1 MTLPF
6 APDTFAKDKAEALAA
21 QRGLE
26 LTHPQQWDFLQSAE
40 SLDLQAAPG
49 SGKTSL
55 IGLKL
60 TLLAQGWSSATRGIC
75 VLSHT
80 NTAKDEIT
88 HRLSDSPAGRR
99 LLGFPHFI
107 GTIQSFTNTF
117 LALPALR
124 SRGIDI
130 QTVDDAAYEHAA
142 LRLLDNHRGYFKLKA
157 YTERRRDG
165 RDLVAG
171 AHYICDAG
179 EVTVTGPTG
188 TLPFKSTSPSG
199 QQLIRLKNDLADQ
212 GLFRYSDMF
221 AMAEHHLLRHPDIA
235 QATAH
240 RFPFVLLDEMQDT
253 SDLQQHL
260 LDQVF
265 GKVGTV
271 VQRAGDVN
279 QGIFTDRTQAPL
291 LPSAFPH
298 SSAAQ
303 LPVSRRFGTQIADLA
318 SRLTVQRR
326 QTIDGAGPQGTIA
339 LLLFDDDCVPGVIP
353 AFERLTRE
361 TVPDHLL
368 ATAPPRILAS
378 RLVPGKAEA
387 FPQSMTC
394 YLPTFTSHTA
404 AQPALE
410 LITTVRAA
418 RALLATGHRRTA
430 TVQTWDAVRR
440 AFRQGSGNALPAIQR
455 IERRADSAGLQMR
468 VLLHDLLSADTDDP
482 AQWNA
487 LMGRL
492 RGVLPQLADLSPL
505 TAPRIDDLLRHIP
518 PLVPR
523 TEAVVEEAAPMMSVA
538 TSIQRAKGETHAAT
552 LILECLDS
560 RGRKYD
566 VHETLALV
574 AQSKDVADAPITVRK
589 AAQLLF
595 VGATRPT
602 HLLAFAAHRTRIAP
616 HIEALQARGWLV
628 RSVAPGR

>member
-6 APDTFAKDKAEALAA
+6 APDALAKDKAEALAA

-60 TLLAQGWSSATRGIC
+60 TLIAQGWSSATRGIC

-88 HRLSDSPAGRR
+88 HRVSDSPAGRR

-124 SRGIDI
+124 SRGIDLQAI
-130 QTVDDAAYEHAA
+130 DDDAYEHAA
-142 LRLLDNHRGYFKLKA
+142 LRMLDNNRSFFTLKA
-157 YTERRRDG
+157 YTERRHDG

-171 AHYICDAG
+171 AYYVCDAG
-179 EVTVTGPTG
+179 ELTVTGPAG
-188 TLPFKSTSPSG
+188 TLPFKSTSRSG
-199 QQLIRLKNDLADQ
+199 QQLLRLKNDLANQ
-212 GLFRYSDMF
+212 GHFRYSDMF
-221 AMAEHHLLRHPDIA
+221 AIAEHHLLHHPDIA
-235 QATAH
+235 QAAAH

-265 GKVGTV
+265 GSTGTV
-271 VQRAGDVN
+271 VQRVGDVN
-279 QGIFTDRTQAPL
+279 QGIFTDRAPTPVR
-291 LPSAFPH
+291 PSAFPLPG
-298 SSAAQ
+298 AAQ
-303 LPVSRRFGTQIADLA
+303 LPVSRRFGPQIADLA
-318 SRLTVQRR
+318 SLLTVQHR
-326 QTIDGAGPQGTIA
+326 QAINGAGPQGTIA
-339 LLLFDDDCVPGVIP
+339 LLLFDDNCVAGVVP
-353 AFERLTRE
+353 AFERLARE

-368 ATAPPRILAS
+368 ATSPPRVLAS
-378 RLVPGKAEA
+378 RLTPGTAKA
-387 FPQSMTC
+387 FPQSLTC
-394 YLPTFTSHTA
+394 YLPSFTPQA
-404 AQPALE
+404 AEPPIHE
-410 LITTVRAA
+410 LITAVRSA
-418 RALLATGHRRTA
+418 RAHLAAGDRRTA
-430 TVQTWDAVRR
+430 TVQTWNAVRR
-440 AFRQGSGNALPAIQR
+440 AFRQDSGSALPVIQR
-455 IERRADSAGLQMR
+455 IERGAASVGLQMR
-468 VLLHDLLSADTDDP
+468 VLLHDLLSVDIEDP

-487 LMGRL
+487 LMRRL
-492 RGVLPQLADLSPL
+492 RELLPQLADVEPL
-505 TAPRIDDLLRHIP
+505 TVTRMDDFLRHTPQPVP
-518 PLVPR
+518 P
-523 TEAVVEEAAPMMSVA
+523 TGAAVENAAPMTAVA

-574 AQSKDVADAPITVRK
+574 AQSKYVADAPITLRK

-602 HLLAFAAHRTRIAP
+602 HLLTFAVHRTRIEP
-616 HIEALQARGWLV
+616 HLKALQARGWLV
-628 RSVAPGR
+628 EIVPAGL

>member
-6 APDTFAKDKAEALAA
+6 APDALAKDKAEALAA
-21 QRGLE
+21 RRGLD

-60 TLLAQGWSSATRGIC
+60 TLIAQGWSSATRGIC

-88 HRLSDSPAGRR
+88 HRVSDSPAGRR

-124 SRGIDI
+124 SQGIDLQAI
-130 QTVDDAAYEHAA
+130 DDDAYEHAA
-142 LRLLDNHRGYFKLKA
+142 LRMLDNNRSFFTLKA
-157 YTERRRDG
+157 YTERRHDG

-179 EVTVTGPTG
+179 ELTVTGPAG
-188 TLPFKSTSPSG
+188 TLPFKSTSRSA
-199 QQLIRLKNDLADQ
+199 QQLLRLKKDLAAQ
-212 GLFRYSDMF
+212 GHFRYSDMF
-221 AMAEHHLLRHPDIA
+221 AIAENHLLHHPDIA
-235 QATAH
+235 QAAAH

-265 GKVGTV
+265 GSTGTV
-271 VQRAGDVN
+271 VQRVGDVN
-279 QGIFTDRTQAPL
+279 QGIFTDRTPT
-291 LPSAFPH
+291 PVRPTAFPQPG
-298 SSAAQ
+298 AAQ
-303 LPVSRRFGTQIADLA
+303 LPVSRRFGPQIADLA
-318 SRLTVQRR
+318 SLLTVQHR
-326 QTIDGAGPQGTIA
+326 QAIHGGGPQGTIA
-339 LLLFDDDCVPGVIP
+339 LLLFDDDCVAGVVP
-353 AFERLTRE
+353 AFERLARE
-361 TVPDHLL
+361 TVPDQLL
-368 ATAPPRILAS
+368 AASPPRVLAS
-378 RLVPGKAEA
+378 RLTPGTAKG
-387 FPQSMTC
+387 FPQSLSC
-394 YLPTFTSHTA
+394 YLPGFTPRPA
-404 AQPALE
+404 APATHE
-410 LITTVRAA
+410 LITAVRSA
-418 RALLATGHRRTA
+418 RAHLTAGDRRTA
-430 TVQTWDAVRR
+430 TVQAWDAVRR
-440 AFRQGSGNALPAIQR
+440 AFRQDADNALPAIQR
-455 IERRADSAGLQMR
+455 IERGAASAGLHMR
-468 VLLHDLLSADTDDP
+468 ILLLDLLSADIDDP
-482 AQWNA
+482 VQWNA

-492 RGVLPQLADLSPL
+492 RELLPQLADG
-505 TAPRIDDLLRHIP
+505 APPPRMDHLLRHIP
-518 PLVPR
+518 SPVAPAD
-523 TEAVVEEAAPMMSVA
+523 TVGQEAAPTTAVA

-574 AQSKDVADAPITVRK
+574 AQAQEVTDAPITLRR

-602 HLLAFAAHRTRIAP
+602 HLLTFAVHRSRIEP
-616 HIEALQARGWLV
+616 HLAALQSRGWLV
-628 RSVAPGR
+628 ESVPAGP

>member
-6 APDTFAKDKAEALAA
+6 APDTFAKDKADALAA
-21 QRGLE
+21 HRGLE
-26 LTHPQQWDFLQSAE
+26 LTHPQQWQFLQSAE

-55 IGLKL
+55 IALKL
-60 TLLAQGWSSATRGIC
+60 TLLAQGWCSATRGVC

-88 HRLSDSPAGRR
+88 RRVCDSPAGRR

-124 SRGIDI
+124 SRGIDV
-130 QTVDDAAYEHAA
+130 QTIDDAAYEQAA
-142 LRLLDNHRGYFKLKA
+142 LRLLDNHRGFFQLKA
-157 YTERRRDG
+157 FTERRHDG
-165 RDLVAG
+165 RNLVAG

-179 EVTVTGPTG
+179 ELTVTGPTG
-188 TLPFKSTSPSG
+188 TLPFKSTSNSG
-199 QQLIRLKNDLADQ
+199 QQLIRLKNTLADR
-212 GLFRYSDMF
+212 GLFRFSDMF
-221 AMAEHHLLRHPDIA
+221 AIAEHHLLHHPDIA
-235 QATAH
+235 RATAH

-253 SDLQQHL
+253 NELQQHL

-265 GKVGTV
+265 GTIGTV
-271 VQRAGDVN
+271 VQRVGDVN
-279 QGIFTDRTQAPL
+279 QGIFTDHTQALPA
-291 LPSAFPH
+291 PSAFPH
-298 SSAAQ
+298 PSAAQ
-303 LPVSRRFGTQIADLA
+303 LPVSRRFGTHIADLA
-318 SRLTVQRR
+318 SLLTVQRR
-326 QTIDGAGPQGTIA
+326 QTIDGAGPHGIIA
-339 LLLFDDDCVPGVIP
+339 LLLFDDDCVHGVIP
-353 AFERLTRE
+353 AFERLARE

-368 ATAPPRILAS
+368 ATAPPRVLAS
-378 RLVPGKAEA
+378 RLTPGTAKA
-387 FPQSMTC
+387 FPQSLTC
-394 YLPTFTSHTA
+394 YLPTFTPHTA
-404 AQPALE
+404 VQPAPE

-418 RALLATGHRRTA
+418 RTLVAAGDRRTA

-440 AFRQGSGNALPAIQR
+440 TFRQSSGNALPAIQR
-455 IERRADSAGLQMR
+455 LERGAASAGLQTR
-468 VLLHDLLSADTDDP
+468 LVLHDLLSADIDDP
-482 AQWNA
+482 AQWSA
-487 LMGRL
+487 LMARL
-492 RGVLPQLADLSPL
+492 RDALAQLADISPP
-505 TAPRIDDLLRHIP
+505 TASRIDDLLRHIP

-523 TEAVVEEAAPMMSVA
+523 AEAVAQEAAPIMSVA

-566 VHETLALV
+566 VHETLALM
-574 AQSKDVADAPITVRK
+574 AQSKDVAEAPITLRK

-616 HIEALQARGWLV
+616 HLEALQARGWLV
-628 RSVAPGR
+628 RSSSPGR

>member
-1 MTLPF
+1 MMVPF
-6 APDTFAKDKAEALAA
+6 APDALAKDKAEALAA

-55 IGLKL
+55 ISLKL
-60 TLLAQGWSSATRGIC
+60 TLLAQAWTSTTRGIV

-88 HRLSDSPAGRR
+88 HRVSDSPAGRR
-99 LLGFPHFI
+99 LLAFPHFI

-130 QTVDDAAYEHAA
+130 QAVDDAAYEHAA
-142 LRLLDNHRGYFKLKA
+142 LRLLDNNRSFFKLKA
-157 YTERRRDG
+157 YAERRRDG

-179 EVTVTGPTG
+179 ELTVAGPAG

-221 AMAEHHLLRHPDIA
+221 AVAEHHLLRHPDIA
-235 QATAH
+235 QAAAH

-253 SDLQQHL
+253 SDVQQHL
-260 LDQVF
+260 LDQIF
-265 GKVGTV
+265 GSAGTV
-271 VQRAGDVN
+271 VQRVGDVN
-279 QGIFTDRTQAPL
+279 QGIFTDRATTHAR
-291 LPSAFPH
+291 PSAFPVPG
-298 SSAAQ
+298 AAQ
-303 LPVSRRFGTQIADLA
+303 LPVSRRFGTEIADLA
-318 SRLTVQRR
+318 SLLTVQRR

-339 LLLFDDDCVPGVIP
+339 LLLFDDDCVAGVIP
-353 AFERLTRE
+353 AFERLARE
-361 TVPDHLL
+361 TVPAHLL
-368 ATAPPRILAS
+368 ATAPPRVLAS
-378 RLVPGKAEA
+378 RLAPGTAQA
-387 FPQSMTC
+387 FPQSLTC
-394 YLPTFTSHTA
+394 YLPTFTSQSA
-404 AQPALE
+404 AQAAPE
-410 LITTVRAA
+410 LITAVRSA
-418 RALLATGHRRTA
+418 RAHLAAGDRRTA

-440 AFRQGSGNALPAIQR
+440 AFRQGSGSALPVLQR
-455 IERRADSAGLQMR
+455 IERGAASAGLQMR
-468 VLLHDLLSADTDDP
+468 VLLHDLLSADIDDP
-482 AQWNA
+482 SQWNA

-492 RGVLPQLADLSPL
+492 REVLPQLGDVSPR
-505 TAPRIDDLLRHIP
+505 TASRIDDLLRHIP
-518 PLVPR
+518 RLVPPA
-523 TEAVVEEAAPMMSVA
+523 EAVVENAAPMTSVA

-574 AQSKDVADAPITVRK
+574 AQSKDVADAPITLRK

-602 HLLAFAAHRTRIAP
+602 HLLAFAAHQSRIEP
-616 HIEALQARGWLV
+616 HLKALRARGWLV
-628 RSVAPGR
+628 QSVPAV

>member
-88 HRLSDSPAGRR
+88 HRVCDSPAGRR

-107 GTIQSFTNTF
+107 GTIQSFANTF

-130 QTVDDAAYEHAA
+130 QAVDDDAYEHAA
-142 LRLLDNHRGYFKLKA
+142 LRLLDNHRGFFKLKA
-157 YTERRRDG
+157 YTERRHDG
-165 RDLVAG
+165 RDLVAR
-171 AHYICDAG
+171 AHYVCDAG
-179 EVTVTGPTG
+179 ELTVTGPSG
-188 TLPFKSTSPSG
+188 SLPFSSTSPSG

-221 AMAEHHLLRHPDIA
+221 AIAEHHLLHHPDIA
-235 QATAH
+235 RATAH

-253 SDLQQHL
+253 SDVQQHL

-265 GKVGTV
+265 GTVGTV
-271 VQRAGDVN
+271 VQRVGDVN
-279 QGIFTDRTQAPL
+279 QGIFTDRTPTRV

-298 SSAAQ
+298 ASAAE
-303 LPVSRRFGTQIADLA
+303 LPVSRRFGTKIADLA
-318 SRLTVQRR
+318 SLLTVQRC
-326 QTIDGAGPQGTIA
+326 QSIEGVGPQGTIA
-339 LLLFDDDCVPGVIP
+339 LLLFDDNCVPDVIP
-353 AFERLTRE
+353 AFERLARE

-368 ATAPPRILAS
+368 AAAPPRVLAS
-378 RLVPGKAEA
+378 RLVPGTADA
-387 FPQSMTC
+387 FPQSLTC
-394 YLPTFTSHTA
+394 YLPTFTPNTA
-404 AQPALE
+404 ARPAAE
-410 LITTVRAA
+410 LITTVRAS
-418 RALLATGHRRTA
+418 RALLAAGDRRTA

-440 AFRQGSGNALPAIQR
+440 AFRQGSDHALPAIQR
-455 IERRADSAGLQMR
+455 IERSTSTAGLQMR
-468 VLLHDLLSADTDDP
+468 VLLHDLLSADIDDP
-482 AQWNA
+482 EQWKA
-487 LMGRL
+487 LMERL
-492 RGVLPQLADLSPL
+492 REVLPQLGDAPSAARRLDDFLRYVPQL
-505 TAPRIDDLLRHIP
+505 APHAEAVGNDTAPMI
-518 PLVPR
+518 
-523 TEAVVEEAAPMMSVA
+523 SVA

-574 AQSKDVADAPITVRK
+574 AQSKDVAVAPVTVRK

-595 VGATRPT
+595 VGVTRPT
-602 HLLAFAAHRTRIAP
+602 HLLAFAAHRNRIEP
-616 HIEALQARGWLV
+616 HLGALQARGWLV
-628 RSVAPGR
+628 RSVSHGR

>member
-6 APDTFAKDKAEALAA
+6 PPDTLAKDKAEALAA
-21 QRGLE
+21 RRGLE

-60 TLLAQGWSSATRGIC
+60 ALIAQGWESATRGIC

-88 HRLSDSPAGRR
+88 HRVSDSPAGRR
-99 LLGFPHFI
+99 LLRFPHFI

-124 SRGIDI
+124 SRGIHLQAI
-130 QTVDDAAYEHAA
+130 DDDAYEHAA
-142 LRLLDNHRGYFKLKA
+142 LRMLDNNRSFFTLKA
-157 YTERRRDG
+157 YTERRHDG

-171 AHYICDAG
+171 AHYVCDAG
-179 EVTVTGPTG
+179 ELAVTGPAG
-188 TLPFKSTSPSG
+188 TLPFKSTSRSG
-199 QQLIRLKNDLADQ
+199 QQLLRLKKDLADQ
-212 GLFRYSDMF
+212 GHFRYSDMF
-221 AMAEHHLLRHPDIA
+221 AIAEHHLLHHPDIGKA
-235 QATAH
+235 AAH

-253 SDLQQHL
+253 SDMQQHL

-265 GKVGTV
+265 GTAGTV
-271 VQRAGDVN
+271 VQRVGDIN
-279 QGIFTDRTQAPL
+279 QGIFTDRAPAHAR
-291 LPSAFPH
+291 PSIFPLTG
-298 SSAAQ
+298 AAQ
-303 LPVSRRFGTQIADLA
+303 LPVSRRFGPQIADLA
-318 SRLTVQRR
+318 SLLTVQRP
-326 QTIDGAGPQGTIA
+326 QTIHGAGPQGTIA
-339 LLLFDDDCVPGVIP
+339 LLLFDDDCVNGVIP
-353 AFERLTRE
+353 AFERLARE
-361 TVPDHLL
+361 TVPAQLL
-368 ATAPPRILAS
+368 ATAPPRVLAA
-378 RLVPGKAEA
+378 RLAPGTAKA
-387 FPQSMTC
+387 FPQSLTC
-394 YLPTFTSHTA
+394 YLPTFTPQPA
-404 AQPALE
+404 AQTAPE
-410 LITTVRAA
+410 LITAVRSAHAHLAA
-418 RALLATGHRRTA
+418 GDRRTA

-440 AFRQGSGNALPAIQR
+440 AFRQGSGSALPAIQR
-455 IERRADSAGLQMR
+455 IERGAASAGLQMR

-487 LMGRL
+487 LTGRL
-492 RGVLPQLADLSPL
+492 RDLLPQLADV
-505 TAPRIDDLLRHIP
+505 P
-518 PLVPR
+518 PLVTPR
-523 TEAVVEEAAPMMSVA
+523 MDDSLRHVPRPVPPVEAAVKNAASMTSVA

-574 AQSKDVADAPITVRK
+574 AQSKDVADAPITLRK

-616 HIEALQARGWLV
+616 HLEALQTRGWLV
-628 RSVAPGR
+628 QSVPTER